1 MRDIRLWRLLLGL
14 MLALAAA
21 GPLEGQATGQIAG
34 IVRNR
39 DGQPTASASVMVR
52 GTRISGVTGPDGRYT
67 LLEVPPGSYT
77 VAASLIAD
85 GFATATPTGTAA
97 QATPLA

>member
-21 GPLEGQATGQIAG
+21 GPLEGQATGQITG
-34 IVRNR
+34 IVRNS

-52 GTRISGVTGPDGRYT
+52 GTRKIGRAH
-67 LLEVPPGSYT
+67 V
-77 VAASLIAD
+77 
-85 GFATATPTGTAA
+85 
-97 QATPLA
+97 